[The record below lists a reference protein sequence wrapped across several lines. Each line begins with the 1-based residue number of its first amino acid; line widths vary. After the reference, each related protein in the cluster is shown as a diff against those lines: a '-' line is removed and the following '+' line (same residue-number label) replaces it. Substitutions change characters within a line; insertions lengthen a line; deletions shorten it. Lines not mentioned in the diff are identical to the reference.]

1 MDARNERQLLSTLK
15 SIDRTLNHIE
25 KLLKEKNYID
35 GNALSE
41 AITSNTDGFNF
52 QSIRDTHQECEPSN

>member
-15 SIDRTLNHIE
+15 NIDRTLNHIE

-35 GNALSE
+35 GNTLSE
-41 AITSNTDGFNF
+41 VITSNTDGF
-52 QSIRDTHQECEPSN
+52 QIDYDDKKGEE

>member
-15 SIDRTLNHIE
+15 NIDRTLNHIE

-41 AITSNTDGFNF
+41 AITSNIDGF
-52 QSIRDTHQECEPSN
+52 QIDYDDKKGEE